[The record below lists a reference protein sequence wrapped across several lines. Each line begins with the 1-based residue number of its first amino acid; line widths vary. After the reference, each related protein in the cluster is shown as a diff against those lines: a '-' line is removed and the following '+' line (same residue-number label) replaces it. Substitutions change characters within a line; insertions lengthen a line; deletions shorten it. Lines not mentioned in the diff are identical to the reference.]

1 MGAYENPQILVDT
14 QSGQHLRNLQESLA
28 GSVAKFGQTYQDVQA
43 AKLKKLEESK
53 KENENIKKEVEQYEF
68 TLMTAANKL
77 KSTNDKI
84 DLSKTFEPLIKR
96 AVELKSGLLN
106 NTLKGEERQKAMQ
119 EMADINS
126 TIDSD
131 FGASLAGLSGMYGDL
146 QEAMSKEVG
155 TEGGLASSMPPKTTR
170 ALNIL
175 SNKLPGSKEAVYE
188 DGSTKKLV
196 WIVRDDKGEE
206 VERFYAS
213 SIKKMTEQNVN
224 GIKILPD
231 TTANTNAIKSQA
243 TNIFVNEP
251 IDPKDPSKGTQA
263 TEEITSDFLKVD
275 PVTKKVIYREVELP
289 NQPGQVTLY
298 AEIDKEKIQDEL
310 TSRLRSQLGGMDDAT
325 LSDYY
330 NDLIIPH
337 RQKMKQGIY
346 PLDSDKVLDPREREE
361 AESAYIKYWMDKKVP
376 KEQVVQKIDSDI
388 YILDKDAKKVN
399 KNTGESNKNEPTR
412 SQLEKAA
419 EDKKTIQDL
428 YSIEAG
434 TRGDFGLSNGRS
446 VMHDGKDFIVQ
457 TAGDNKGQ
465 KIDGSKADVI
475 KYLKTGIF
483 KVKKDV
489 KKK

>member
-1 MGAYENPQILVDT
+1 MGAYENPQIIVDT
-14 QSGQHLRNLQESLA
+14 QSGQYLRSLQESLA
-28 GSVAKFGQTYQDVQA
+28 GNVAKFGQTYQDVQA

-53 KENENIKKEVEQYEF
+53 KENENIKKEVEQFEYS
-68 TLMTAANKL
+68 LMSAANKL

-126 TIDSD
+126 TVEND
-131 FGASLAGLSGMYGDL
+131 FSISLAGLSGMYGEL
-146 QEAMSKEVG
+146 EGAMANGVG
-155 TEGGLASSMPPKTTR
+155 EEGGLASSMPPKTTR

-175 SNKLPGSKEAVYE
+175 SGKLPGSKEAVYE
-188 DGSTKKLV
+188 DGNVKNLV

-206 VERFYAS
+206 IERFYAS

-243 TNIFVNEP
+243 TDIFVNEP
-251 IDPKDPSKGTQA
+251 IDSKDPSKGTQA
-263 TEEITSDFLKVD
+263 TGEITSNFLKID

-289 NQPGQVTLY
+289 NQPGIVTLY
-298 AEIDKEKIQDEL
+298 AEVDKETILGEL
-310 TSRLRSQLGGMDDAT
+310 KPRLRSQLAGMDDAT

-388 YILDKDAKKVN
+388 YILDKDAKQGSKVLG
-399 KNTGESNKNEPTR
+399 KGDKENEPSAADKKLAAQSAEITKTMKELKQGQQKELKYDDR
-412 SQLEKAA
+412 TIYYDGSKWTIPAVGDRAQVVLEFKKAA
-419 EDKKTIQDL
+419 E
-428 YSIEAG
+428 
-434 TRGDFGLSNGRS
+434 
-446 VMHDGKDFIVQ
+446 H
-457 TAGDNKGQ
+457 
-465 KIDGSKADVI
+465 
-475 KYLKTGIF
+475 YLRTGIVD
-483 KVKKDV
+483 KSIK
-489 KKK
+489 

>member
-1 MGAYENPQILVDT
+1 MGAYENPQIIVDT
-14 QSGQHLRNLQESLA
+14 QSGQYLRSLQESLA
-28 GSVAKFGQTYQDVQA
+28 GNVAKFGQTYQDVQA

-53 KENENIKKEVEQYEF
+53 KENENIKKEVEQFEYS
-68 TLMTAANKL
+68 LMNAANKL
-77 KSTNDKI
+77 KSANDKI

-126 TIDSD
+126 TIEND
-131 FGASLAGLSGMYGDL
+131 FSISLAGLSGMYGEL
-146 QEAMSKEVG
+146 EGAMMNGVG
-155 TEGGLASSMPPKTTR
+155 EEGGLASSMPPKTTR

-175 SNKLPGSKEAVYE
+175 SGKLPGSKEAIYE
-188 DGSTKKLV
+188 NASTKNLV
-196 WIVRDDKGEE
+196 WIVRDDNGEE

-243 TNIFVNEP
+243 SDIFVNEP
-251 IDPKDPSKGTQA
+251 IDTKDPSKGTQA
-263 TEEITSDFLKVD
+263 TGEITTNFLKVD

-289 NQPGQVTLY
+289 NQPGNVTLY
-298 AEIDKEKIQDEL
+298 AEVDKEKIKGEL
-310 TSRLRSQLGGMDDAT
+310 TPRLRSQLAGMDDAT

-346 PLDSDKVLDPREREE
+346 PLDSDKVLDPRERVEAEE
-361 AESAYIKYWMDKKVP
+361 AYMQYWMDKKVP

-388 YILDKDAKKVN
+388 YILDKDTKKGGRGVSN
-399 KNTGESNKNEPTR
+399 GNKNEPTQA
-412 SQLEKAA
+412 QLEKAA
-419 EDKKTIQDL
+419 EEKQTIQNVYDTEKGSIGEFEMNKRKVSYDGKNFIIVTPGANKDKKIT
-428 YSIEAG
+428 
-434 TRGDFGLSNGRS
+434 
-446 VMHDGKDFIVQ
+446 
-457 TAGDNKGQ
+457 
-465 KIDGSKADVI
+465 GSKQNVVD
-475 KYLKTGIF
+475 YLRKGIY
-483 KVKKDV
+483 KK
-489 KKK
+489 